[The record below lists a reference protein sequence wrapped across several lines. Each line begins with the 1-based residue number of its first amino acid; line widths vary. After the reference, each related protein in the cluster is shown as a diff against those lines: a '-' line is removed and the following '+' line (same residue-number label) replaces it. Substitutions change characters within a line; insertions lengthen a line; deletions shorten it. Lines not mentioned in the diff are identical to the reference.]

1 VPCAVAERQ
10 AREYDSPIGEHLTP
24 EGESTVKETR
34 MNLCSSST
42 ATARRFGALSSL
54 LLAATLLA
62 PAVAHAQWKPTK
74 PITIIVPWAAGGATD
89 QVTRLAASE
98 IEAGLGQKIVVVNQP
113 GGAGSI
119 GTKAAMDAAKDGYTW
134 TAGAAKQLGTYP
146 VLGMINSKVDDFNL
160 YLAVTNV
167 SIVSVNP
174 SSPYQTF
181 PQLLEAMKAKQV
193 SVSTAGNS
201 SSGHFAMEAIS
212 KAAGVKYR
220 HVTYDGGN
228 PAVVSTVSGE
238 TEVTTQLAPEQ
249 AEMIKGKRLR
259 PLAVVGDQPLVI
271 EGHGTIPPIT
281 QFIPNFPKVTT
292 GFGIF
297 IPKGVPADVVST
309 VDKLWAERIV
319 TSEKLRKYAN
329 DKGALFT
336 PLYGQAAFDA
346 VWPTVITDAYLL
358 QDAGMAKVSPESLG
372 IKR

>member
-1 VPCAVAERQ
+1 MTHSPKLPLPLWAIGFVA
-10 AREYDSPIGEHLTP
+10 A
-24 EGESTVKETR
+24 
-34 MNLCSSST
+34 
-42 ATARRFGALSSL
+42 AAAALMPF
-54 LLAATLLA
+54 A
-62 PAVAHAQWKPTK
+62 AHAQWKPTK
-74 PITIIVPWAAGGATD
+74 PVTIIVPWAAGGATD
-89 QVTRLAASE
+89 QVTRIAAAE
-98 IEAGLGQKIVVVNQP
+98 LEAGLGQKIVIVNQP

-119 GTKAAMDAAKDGYTW
+119 GTKATMDAPKDGYTW

-146 VLGMINSKVDDFNL
+146 VLGMINSKVDDFHL

-174 SSPYQTF
+174 GSPYQTF

-193 SVSTAGNS
+193 SVATAGNS
-201 SSGHFAMEAIS
+201 SSGHFAMEAIA
-212 KAAGVKYR
+212 KATGAKYR

-249 AEMIKGKRLR
+249 SEMIKGKRLR
-259 PLAVVGDQPLVI
+259 PLAVVGEHALVI
-271 EGHGTIPPIT
+271 EGFGTIPPIT
-281 QFIPNFPKVTT
+281 QFVKDFPKVTT

-297 IPKGVPADVVST
+297 IPKGVPAEVSAT
-309 VDKLWAERIV
+309 IDKLWAERIV

-329 DKGALFT
+329 DRGALFT

-346 VWPTVITDAYLL
+346 VWPTVVTDAYLL

>member
-1 VPCAVAERQ
+1 MN
-10 AREYDSPIGEHLTP
+10 IGF
-24 EGESTVKETR
+24 
-34 MNLCSSST
+34 SST
-42 ATARRFGALSSL
+42 AAARRFGALSGL
-54 LLAATLLA
+54 VLAAALFA
-62 PAVAHAQWKPTK
+62 PVTAHAQWKPTK

-181 PQLLEAMKAKQV
+181 AQLLEAMKAKQV

-201 SSGHFAMEAIS
+201 SSGHFAMEAIA

-271 EGHGTIPPIT
+271 EGYGTIPPIT

>member
-1 VPCAVAERQ
+1 MKTSIFSAAV
-10 AREYDSPIGEHLTP
+10 
-24 EGESTVKETR
+24 
-34 MNLCSSST
+34 
-42 ATARRFGALSSL
+42 
-54 LLAATLLA
+54 LAA
-62 PAVAHAQWKPTK
+62 AVFVPSGAMAQANWVPTR
-74 PITIIVPWAAGGATD
+74 PVTIIVPWAAGGATD
-89 QVTRLAASE
+89 QVTRIAAAE
-98 IEAGLGQKIVVVNQP
+98 LEAGLGQKIVIVNQP

-146 VLGMINSKVDDFNL
+146 VLGMINSKVDDFHL
-160 YLAVTNV
+160 FLAVTNV

-174 SSPYQTF
+174 GTPYQTL
-181 PQLLEAMKAKQV
+181 PQLLEAMKTKQV
-193 SVSTAGNS
+193 PVATAGNS

-212 KAAGVKYR
+212 RATGVKYR

-259 PLAVVGDQPLVI
+259 PLAVVGEQALVI
-271 EGHGTIPPIT
+271 EGFGSIPPIT
-281 QFIPNFPKVTT
+281 QFVKDFPKVTT

-297 IPKGVPADVVST
+297 IPKGVPPEVVAT
-309 VDKLWAERIV
+309 VEKLWAERV
-319 TSEKLRKYAN
+319 AKSDKLQKYAN

-336 PLYGQAAFDA
+336 PLYGRAAFDA
-346 VWPTVITDAYLL
+346 VWPTVVTDAYLL

-372 IKR
+372 IRR

>member
-1 VPCAVAERQ
+1 MKDMLSKATGAALVVTAALAGSEQ
-10 AREYDSPIGEHLTP
+10 AAGS
-24 EGESTVKETR
+24 
-34 MNLCSSST
+34 
-42 ATARRFGALSSL
+42 
-54 LLAATLLA
+54 
-62 PAVAHAQWKPTK
+62 AHAQWKPTK

-98 IEAGLGQKIVVVNQP
+98 VEAGLGQKIVVVNQP

-119 GTKAAMDAAKDGYTW
+119 GTKAAMDAPRDGYTW

-146 VLGMINSKVDDFNL
+146 LLGMIDSKVQDFDL
-160 YLAVTNV
+160 FLAVTNV

-174 SSPYQTF
+174 STPYKTL
-181 PQLLEAMKAKQV
+181 PELLEAMKSKQV

-201 SSGHFAMEAIS
+201 SSGHFAMEAIARS
-212 KAAGVKYR
+212 TGVKYR

-259 PLAVVGDQPLVI
+259 PLAVVGDQPLTI
-271 EGHGTIPPIT
+271 EGVGTIPPIT
-281 QFIPNFPKVTT
+281 DFVKDFPQVTT
-292 GFGIF
+292 AFGIY
-297 IPKGVPADVVST
+297 IPKGAPPEVIAT
-309 VDKLWAERIV
+309 IEKLWAEKV
-319 TSEKLRKYAN
+319 GKSEKIRKYAA

-336 PLYGQAAFDA
+336 PLHGKAAFDA
-346 VWPTVITDAYLL
+346 VWPTVVSDAFLL
-358 QDAGMAKVSPESLG
+358 QDAGMAKVTPESIG

>member
-1 VPCAVAERQ
+1 MKSIFAV
-10 AREYDSPIGEHLTP
+10 
-24 EGESTVKETR
+24 
-34 MNLCSSST
+34 
-42 ATARRFGALSSL
+42 TARSAAMGILAAGALAGGL
-54 LLAATLLA
+54 LVPQA
-62 PAVAHAQWKPTK
+62 AHAQWKPTR

-119 GTKAAMDAAKDGYTW
+119 GTKAVMDAPRDGYTW

-146 VLGMINSKVDDFNL
+146 LLGMIDSKVDDFDL
-160 YLAVTNV
+160 FLAVTNV

-174 SSPYQTF
+174 STPYKTF
-181 PQLLEAMKAKQV
+181 PELLDAMKKKQITV
-193 SVSTAGNS
+193 ATAGNS
-201 SSGHFAMEAIS
+201 SSGHFAMEAITQ
-212 KAAGVKYR
+212 ATGAKYR

-259 PLAVVGDQPLVI
+259 PLAVVGDQPLEIQGV
-271 EGHGTIPPIT
+271 GTIPPIT
-281 QFIPNFPKVTT
+281 QFVKDFPQVTT
-292 GFGIF
+292 AFGIY
-297 IPKGVPADVVST
+297 IPKGAPPEVIQT
-309 VDKLWAERIV
+309 VEKLWAERVAKSDKI
-319 TSEKLRKYAN
+319 RKYAA

-336 PLYGQAAFDA
+336 PLYGKAAYDA
-346 VWPTVITDAYLL
+346 VWPTVVNDAYLL
-358 QDAGMAKVSPESLG
+358 QAAGMAKVTPESIG